1 MKRRLA
7 AVFAVLAVAAAV
19 AAVAY
24 FASRPEK
31 EKPSKFDSFRY
42 DAVWTHAVAIA
53 LAEKPDSD
61 CIRAVKP
68 LEEALRKRCE
78 KMGME
83 FTLAGEA
90 NAADIVFITGDEF
103 GKGGKIDFAKYERET
118 VDGGE
123 VAIVLDVRKMTAAR
137 FKEILSAIPHSKAHL
152 WMISE
157 RDWLVT
163 ARKEESPRLCS
174 DILSLF
180 SFGPAFDVFL
190 DATIEAPWD
199 VFASYA
205 GEIGETMGA
214 FAGDLSVEVRPEF
227 FVSRDIPE
235 VKWLERDDVEEDI
248 FANILRE
255 TRSVQVVRRVIL
267 EGNMFFREKGDSEKA
282 ISKWASAYL
291 RNPRD
296 SMLLER
302 LYTLAVNAKAFSEI
316 GNLKGAAKCYETMI
330 SVNPR
335 DIAALEEFSKVTARL
350 GMLEVSRA
358 AKARAKKM
366 QSAVNKKSQ
375 IQ

>member
-7 AVFAVLAVAAAV
+7 AVFTILAVAAVV

-31 EKPSKFDSFRY
+31 EKPSKFDSLRY

-137 FKEILSAIPHSKAHL
+137 FKEILSAIPHPKAHL

-190 DATIEAPWD
+190 DAFSEAP
-199 VFASYA
+199 
-205 GEIGETMGA
+205 
-214 FAGDLSVEVRPEF
+214 
-227 FVSRDIPE
+227 
-235 VKWLERDDVEEDI
+235 
-248 FANILRE
+248 
-255 TRSVQVVRRVIL
+255 
-267 EGNMFFREKGDSEKA
+267 
-282 ISKWASAYL
+282 
-291 RNPRD
+291 
-296 SMLLER
+296 
-302 LYTLAVNAKAFSEI
+302 
-316 GNLKGAAKCYETMI
+316 
-330 SVNPR
+330 
-335 DIAALEEFSKVTARL
+335 
-350 GMLEVSRA
+350 
-358 AKARAKKM
+358 
-366 QSAVNKKSQ
+366 
-375 IQ
+375 

>member
-1 MKRRLA
+1 MKRRVA
-7 AVFAVLAVAAAV
+7 AVFAVLAAIAAV
-19 AAVAY
+19 AIVAC
-24 FASRPEK
+24 FVFRPEK

-61 CIRAVKP
+61 CIRAVKS
-68 LEEALRKRCE
+68 LDEALRKRCE
-78 KMGME
+78 KMGIE
-83 FTLAGEA
+83 FTLKGEA
-90 NAADIVFITGDEF
+90 NAADIMFVTGDEF
-103 GKGGKIDFAKYERET
+103 GKGGKIDFAKYAKET

-123 VAIVLDVRKMTAAR
+123 VAVILDVRGMTAAR
-137 FKEILSAIPHSKAHL
+137 FKEILGNIPYPKAHL

-157 RDWLVT
+157 RDWLIT

-190 DATIEAPWD
+190 DASIEAPWD

-214 FAGDLSVEVRPEF
+214 FAGDLSVVVRPEF

-248 FANILRE
+248 FAKILRE
-255 TRSVQVVRRVIL
+255 IRSVQVVRRVIL
-267 EGNMFFREKGDSEKA
+267 EGNMISRDKGDSENA

-302 LYTLAVNAKAFSEI
+302 LYTLAVNAKTFAEI

-335 DIAALEEFSKVTARL
+335 DIAALEEYSKVTAKL

-358 AKARAKKM
+358 AKAQAKKM
-366 QSAVNKKSQ
+366 K
-375 IQ
+375 

>member
-1 MKRRLA
+1 MKRRVA
-7 AVFAVLAVAAAV
+7 AVFVLIAVV
-19 AAVAY
+19 AAVAIAA
-24 FASRPEK
+24 FIVFRPEA

-61 CIRAVKP
+61 CIRTVKP

-78 KMGME
+78 KMGIE
-83 FTLAGEA
+83 FTLKGAA
-90 NAADIVFITGDEF
+90 NTADIMFITGDEF
-103 GKGGKIDFAKYERET
+103 GKGGKIDFAKYARET
-118 VDGGE
+118 GDGGE
-123 VAIVLDVRKMTAAR
+123 VAVLLDVRKMTAAR
-137 FKEILSAIPHSKAHL
+137 FKDILANIPYPKAHL

-163 ARKEESPRLCS
+163 AKKEETPRLCS

-190 DATIEAPWD
+190 DAAIEAPWD
-199 VFASYA
+199 LFASYA

-214 FAGDLSVEVRPEF
+214 FSGDLSVEVRPEF
-227 FVSRDIPE
+227 FVARDIPE
-235 VKWLERDDVEEDI
+235 IKWLERNDVDEDI
-248 FANILRE
+248 FQNILRE
-255 TRSVQVVRRVIL
+255 MRSVQVVRRVIL
-267 EGNMFFREKGDSEKA
+267 EGIMISREKGDTEKA
-282 ISKWASAYL
+282 MAKWASAYL

-302 LYTLAVNAKAFSEI
+302 LYTLAVNAKPFSDI

-335 DIAALEEFSKVTARL
+335 DAAAIEEYAKVTAKL
-350 GMLEVSRA
+350 GMLEISRA
-358 AKARAKKM
+358 AKARAAELKKE
-366 QSAVNKKSQ
+366 VP
-375 IQ
+375 